1 MSQPAFWLKI
11 TPSYVIENFEELLI
25 YVSAYDYSV
34 PEPPESDFNNTVNFL
49 SQVARAFVK
58 STMDCNA
65 EDKPE
70 WPVDDKTAL
79 RMVCAAILC
88 EHKRGTVAH
97 DLFLGLIKMILHVYN
112 VAPEHKRPLIA
123 TITACARKAPLKK
136 LPVYFR
142 DIDPATFSEMTLVA
156 KLALLHWDTQN
167 APRAFYEGCG
177 TALFGD
183 HGVELA
189 PMNHDDILKT
199 EGKRHT
205 ELEALPQVQVTD
217 TEAKRRDIHET
228 IDFYP
233 SLLRMLGDV
242 KPSAEKSLS
251 HYEDGDPLDVR
262 VIDTYGIKIVC
273 ESTDP
278 QYERVSGKILLDNFN
293 FGISRKTLAE
303 NLHPGDILPAYYRA
317 DDKNELVFEIDQNE
331 ELEGE
336 FKQYCQKRYGETARA
351 IFTSEYKDG
360 TRWLTEHGLQVN
372 IMRYYE
378 KDIDFDA
385 HKHDGA
391 CVKIRIIGIRQDSKG
406 KYIINGDFL
415 PESEQILDDV
425 NPDVFTARAFDTL
438 AKTLVEFMKQP
449 VIGYEG
455 QAACTDIPATADAVN
470 TLGQLLLNAAETHR
484 DLSTEDRLAH
494 LVTAAGMFTC
504 IGVSR
509 NRSIARREI
518 AYLKALIS
526 FASGEGVLAISFEPE
541 DSVADLPRT
550 IGQTR
555 IIRSLKSYKET
566 SHTLRAS
573 EIIGDHASLIEQLVT
588 ASNTLIDKIDI
599 AELSRIK
606 KTIAAKLGVADM
618 FRDIY
623 RDRPFYGFESD
634 TLEFKVSCVRPPLNR
649 QSGSAE
655 EDFRIQAFTILKTV
669 CAFLNSPAGGD
680 LLIGVNDE
688 GYAVGVQNDIDLLA
702 DHHRIPERNMDRL
715 RIYIKNIIDHA
726 FVSNDGHAKGNDIT
740 AGNVM
745 VAIEQCEDGKEI
757 LRIKIKPYPYDVVR
771 IGEEYC
777 LPDHKN
783 VYYRSSATSMPL
795 NSAGVR
801 NIRIRKIQ
809 SLDPNER
816 KTAVILEAI
825 DQQKVVKLSDYRSR
839 LGLSDHRIE
848 PHCMVLDNTAFQA
861 FDHATGQMNLF
872 KLSRAGQIEM
882 LPQNWRYTKKHRTL
896 PVDIFG
902 TIQTE
907 GHPGHEVTVKL
918 SEYALMLLGEEY
930 PASKNKEMANIT
942 ENTGTDSSRMPWL
955 LTTTLY
961 GSGPLTRFASGLP
974 DDVATL

>member
-34 PEPPESDFNNTVNFL
+34 PEPPESDFNNTVTFL
-49 SQVARAFVK
+49 SQVARSFVK
-58 STMDCNA
+58 TAMDCNA
-65 EDKPE
+65 ETKPL

-79 RMVCAAILC
+79 RMVCAAILS

-97 DLFLGLIKMILHVYN
+97 DLILGLIKMLLLVYN
-112 VAPEHKRPLIA
+112 VAPEHKRPLIT
-123 TITACARKAPLKK
+123 TINACARKAPLKK

-142 DIDPATFSEMTLVA
+142 DIDVATFSEMTLVA

-167 APRAFYEGCG
+167 TPRAFYEGFG
-177 TALFGD
+177 IALFTD
-183 HGVELA
+183 QGVELA

-205 ELEALPQVQVTD
+205 ELEPLPQVHVTD
-217 TEAKRRDIHET
+217 TDAKRRDIHET
-228 IDFYP
+228 LDFCP
-233 SLLRMLGDV
+233 SLLRTLGDV
-242 KPSAEKSLS
+242 KPSAEKTLS
-251 HYEDGDPLDVR
+251 RYEDGDPLDVK
-262 VIDTYGIKIVC
+262 VTDTYGIKIVC

-278 QYERVSGKILLDNFN
+278 EYERVSGKILLDNFN

-317 DDKNELVFEIDQNE
+317 DDENDLVFEIDQNE

-378 KDIDFDA
+378 KNIDFEA
-385 HKHDGA
+385 HRHDGA

-455 QAACTDIPATADAVN
+455 QTACTDIPATADAVN
-470 TLGQLLLNAAETHR
+470 TLGQLLLNAAENNR
-484 DLSTEDRLAH
+484 DLSTEERLSH
-494 LVTAAGMFTC
+494 LVTAAGLFTC
-504 IGVSR
+504 IGKTLDSD
-509 NRSIARREI
+509 IARREL
-518 AYLKALIS
+518 AYQKALIS
-526 FASGEGVLAISFEPE
+526 FASGEGTLAINFEPE
-541 DSVADLPRT
+541 ESLSHLPRSLA
-550 IGQTR
+550 QTR
-555 IIRSLKSYKET
+555 IIRSLKNYKES

-573 EIIGDHASLIEQLVT
+573 EIIGDQATLIEQLVT

-606 KTIAAKLGVADM
+606 KTIASKLGVADL

-669 CAFLNSPAGGD
+669 CAFLNSPSGGD

-745 VAIEQCEDGKEI
+745 VAIEQCEDGKVI

-801 NIRIRKIQ
+801 NIRIKKIQ
-809 SLDPNER
+809 TLDPNER
-816 KTAVILEAI
+816 KIAVLLEAI
-825 DQQKVVKLSDYRSR
+825 DQQKVVKLSDYRTR
-839 LGLSDHRIE
+839 HGLSDHRIE

-861 FDHATGQMNLF
+861 FDHATGQMELF
-872 KLSRAGQIEM
+872 KLSRAGHIEM
-882 LPQNWRYTKKHRTL
+882 LPQNWKYTKKHRTL

-902 TIQTE
+902 TMQSE
-907 GHPGHEVTVKL
+907 ENPGREVKVKL

-930 PASKNKEMANIT
+930 PASKNKEMATIT
-942 ENTGTDSSRMPWL
+942 ESTGADRASQPWVL
-955 LTTTLY
+955 ATVLY
-961 GSGPLTRFASGLP
+961 SDAPLARFAAGLP
-974 DDVATL
+974 DDVTPL

>member
-142 DIDPATFSEMTLVA
+142 DIDPAAFSEMTLVA

-262 VIDTYGIKIVC
+262 VTDTYGIKIVC

-385 HKHDGA
+385 HRHDGA

-509 NRSIARREI
+509 DRSIARREI

-649 QSGSAE
+649 QSGFAE

>member
-142 DIDPATFSEMTLVA
+142 DIDPAAFSEMTLVA

-262 VIDTYGIKIVC
+262 VTDTYGIKIVC

-385 HKHDGA
+385 HRHDGA